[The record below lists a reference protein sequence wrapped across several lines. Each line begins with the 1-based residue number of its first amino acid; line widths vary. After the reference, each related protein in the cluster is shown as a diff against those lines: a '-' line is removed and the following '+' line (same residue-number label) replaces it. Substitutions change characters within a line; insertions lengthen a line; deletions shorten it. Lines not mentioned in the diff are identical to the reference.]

1 VFLDLLPDTEID
13 QHPAGQ
19 QTQGYLP
26 VESTWQLQP
35 FGELQDLV
43 PGEGKPV
50 RVVPAEAM

>member
-1 VFLDLLPDTEID
+1 MSLDLLPDTEID